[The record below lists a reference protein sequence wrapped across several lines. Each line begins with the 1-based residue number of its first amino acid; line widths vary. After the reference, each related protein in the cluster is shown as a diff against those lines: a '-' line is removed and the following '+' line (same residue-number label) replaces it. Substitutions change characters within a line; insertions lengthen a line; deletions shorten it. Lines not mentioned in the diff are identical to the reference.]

1 MTTHE
6 ATEATREPIAAADR
20 DPLKGGG
27 KMGELLRGFDWA
39 STPIGSVDTWPESL
53 KTMVGVVLANPFPM
67 LIWWGPDLRHLYNDA
82 YRPILGAKHPASIGA
97 PGHEV
102 WAEIWDILGPRAL
115 RVLLGGGATFDE
127 DLHLPMDR
135 YGYVEET
142 YFTFSYSPIPDPD
155 APAGVGGVLVTC
167 TETTPRV
174 IGERRVRALRDL
186 GARAAEAKTADEACA
201 IAATTLAAHPRDVP
215 FAALYLLDGST
226 LRLTGVAGVERDDP
240 NLPASV
246 DLAADEAARVGWPFV
261 EVLRTG
267 QSRVVENLSRRLD
280 SDVSPWIE
288 AASKVAV
295 LRIPSTVQDQP
306 AGVLVSGVSP
316 HLALD
321 DGYRAFFELVA
332 SQVGIAV
339 TNARAYEEERRRAEA
354 LAELDRAKTLFF
366 SNVSHEFR
374 TPLTLLLGPA
384 EDCLRDDSI
393 PAASRERIE
402 IIHRNALRLHKLVN
416 TLLDFS
422 RIEAGRIEAVY
433 EPTDLSAY
441 TAELA
446 SSFRSAIEAA
456 GMRLV
461 IDAPELGERVY
472 LDRDMWEKVVLNLL
486 SNAFKHTFEGEIS
499 VRVRARDGAVD
510 VIVTDTGIGIPAGQL
525 PHIFERFHRV
535 PNARSRTHEGTGI
548 GLALVEQLVSL
559 HGGRID
565 VESAEGV
572 GTTFTVS
579 VPFGVAHLPRER
591 ISTEGAVRER
601 SSTALGAS
609 PYLAE
614 ALRWLPDSIQ
624 PAALPSGP
632 RGMNDTSE
640 PTDNGPSVVPPRILF
655 ADDNADMRD
664 YVARLLEGEGWTVEV
679 VADGASALEA
689 IRRHAPD
696 VVLTDVMMPG
706 LSGFAVLGALRA
718 DSATRS
724 LPVILL
730 SARAGE
736 EARVEGATAG
746 ADDYLVK
753 PFSAQEL
760 IARVGVHVRLARMR
774 RATQAALRQRTAQFE
789 TLLNQAPLGVY
800 LVDGNFRIR
809 EVNPIARPIFGDIPD
824 LIGRDF
830 DEVMRILWPGDY
842 ADELVRLFRHTLE
855 TGEPYSTPERIEER
869 RDRGVHE
876 FYEWQINRITLPEG
890 GYGVVCYFR
899 DISAHIQ
906 ARRLLEE
913 ARREADDARQVAED
927 ANSAKS
933 EFLTAMSHELRTPLN
948 AIAGYAQLLEMGVHG
963 PLTDEQREALNR
975 IQRSESHLL
984 ALINDVLNF
993 AKLEAGRVV
1002 YDVADVRLADVAG
1015 EVVSMIEPQA
1025 EAKGLAIEVRV
1036 PPGLV
1041 ARADRE
1047 KVSQILLN
1055 LLSNAVKFTEAGGRI
1070 TIDAPSAIGTAG
1082 DSERDGSAMVFV
1094 RVSDTGCGIAREK
1107 QDAIFEP
1114 FVQLRRNLSTMAEGT
1129 GLGLAI
1135 SRDLARGM
1143 GGDLRV
1149 RSVEGEGA
1157 AFTVTLPAASR
1168 AQVA

>member
-1 MTTHE
+1 MTTHV
-6 ATEATREPIAAADR
+6 ATEATRDPIGAADR

-27 KMGELLRGFDWA
+27 TMGELLRAFDWA
-39 STPIGSVDTWPESL
+39 STPIGSVESWPESL
-53 KTMVGVVLANPFPM
+53 RTMVGVVLANPFPM

-97 PGHEV
+97 PGREV

-155 APAGVGGVLVTC
+155 APAGIGGVLVTC

-215 FAALYLLDGST
+215 FAALYLLDGSK

-240 NLPASV
+240 NLAASV
-246 DLAADEAARVGWPFV
+246 DLAADEAARVGWPLV
-261 EVLRTG
+261 EVLQTG
-267 QSRVVENLSRRLD
+267 QSRVVENLSVRRD
-280 SDVSPWIE
+280 TDASPWIE
-288 AASKVAV
+288 AVSKVAV
-295 LRIPSTVQDQP
+295 LPIPSTVQDQP

-384 EDCLRDDSI
+384 EDCLRDDSVSV
-393 PAASRERIE
+393 AGRERIE

-456 GMRLV
+456 GMRLIV
-461 IDAPELGERVY
+461 DAPELRERVHV
-472 LDRDMWEKVVLNLL
+472 DRDMWEKVVLNLV

-499 VRVRARDGAVD
+499 VRVRAGDGAAE
-510 VIVTDTGIGIPAGQL
+510 VIVADTGIGIPAEQL

-548 GLALVEQLVSL
+548 GLALVQQLVSL

-591 ISTEGAVRER
+591 ISTEGAIRER
-601 SSTALGAS
+601 WSTAVGAS
-609 PYLAE
+609 PYVAE
-614 ALRWLPDSIQ
+614 ALRWLPGSIDR
-624 PAALPSGP
+624 PAASPSAL
-632 RGMNDTSE
+632 RGMSDTTE
-640 PTDNGPSVVPPRILF
+640 PTEDTPSVVPPRILF

-664 YVARLLEGEGWTVEV
+664 YVARLLEGEGWTVDV
-679 VADGASALEA
+679 VPDGASALEA
-689 IRRHAPD
+689 IRRHVPD

-706 LSGFAVLGALRA
+706 LSGFAVLSALRA
-718 DSATRS
+718 DPETRS

-800 LVDGNFRIR
+800 LVDGNFRLR
-809 EVNPIARPIFGDIPD
+809 EVNPIARPIFGDIPH

-830 DEVMRILWPGDY
+830 DEVMHILWPGHY

-906 ARRLLEE
+906 GRRLLEE
-913 ARREADDARQVAED
+913 ARREAEDARQIAED

-963 PLTDEQREALNR
+963 PLTNEQREALNR

-1002 YDVADVRLADVAG
+1002 YDVADVPLSEVAA

-1025 EAKGLAIEVRV
+1025 VAKGLTVEVRV

-1041 ARADRE
+1041 SRADRE

-1055 LLSNAVKFTEAGGRI
+1055 LLSNAVKFTEVGGRI
-1070 TIDAPSAIGTAG
+1070 TIDAPSATGDAN
-1082 DSERDGSAMVFV
+1082 DSERDGSAMVFI

-1107 QDAIFEP
+1107 QEAVFEP
-1114 FVQLRRNLSTMAEGT
+1114 FVQLRHKLSNTAEGT

-1149 RSVEGEGA
+1149 RSVESEGA
-1157 AFTVTLPAASR
+1157 AFTVTLPAAS
-1168 AQVA
+1168 